1 MDANSANAC
10 YGGESAQGDAGPVSG
25 AGAVSEAE
33 RDEGNKAWDGA
44 VARGRCEE
52 GSRRAGE
59 GDGWG
64 LVGIPWPVVFV
75 SSHRSQ

>member
-1 MDANSANAC
+1 
-10 YGGESAQGDAGPVSG
+10 
-25 AGAVSEAE
+25 
-33 RDEGNKAWDGA
+33 